1 MPLYT
6 AYGLQIDSELPLP
19 GLPPGSSLPADVKI
33 RYGSVPN
40 NLPEPIGNGGYFEA
54 THDTFLFRV
63 KYIGR
68 YLVEKG
74 ESITID
80 RLPDSHEDVLRTYLM
95 GSAFGALMHQ
105 RRLLVMHASSIQ
117 TAQGAVLFVGRSG
130 HGKSTLLAALVKR
143 GYAMLSD
150 DVTVIDMECQS
161 GPVAFPSFPSMRL
174 GTETAARIGREVA
187 SLPLVRY
194 TDKRVVPVEN
204 FCAEPLPVHAVYA
217 LGVSEAPGIRVEQT
231 EPLQR
236 FTIVANNTY
245 RYEFLE
251 TLGLRQV
258 HFQAA
263 SRLAQAMQVYQIKRP
278 ESPFLLNE
286 LVDRLGVELGEPVKT
301 IQQQEVS

>member
-6 AYGLQIDSELPLP
+6 AYGLQIDSELTLP
-19 GLPPGSSLPADVKI
+19 GLLPGSKRPADVTI
-33 RYGSVPN
+33 RFGSVPN
-40 NLPEPIGNGGYFEA
+40 NLPEPVGKGRYFEA
-54 THDTFLFRV
+54 TDDAFLFSV
-63 KYIGR
+63 KDTAR
-68 YLVEKG
+68 YLVIG
-74 ESITID
+74 GQQIIID
-80 RLPDSHEDVLRTYLM
+80 RDPDCHEDVLRTFLM

-130 HGKSTLLAALVKR
+130 HGKSTLLAALLDR

-150 DVTVIDMECQS
+150 DVTAIDMEAV
-161 GPVAFPSFPSMRL
+161 PVPLAFPSFPRMRL
-174 GTETAARIGREVA
+174 GTETAVRIGREVA
-187 SLPLVRY
+187 SLPRVRH
-194 TDKRVVPVEN
+194 TDKRVVPVEH

-217 LGVSEAPGIRVEQT
+217 LGVHDSPDIRLAQVDGVE
-231 EPLQR
+231 R
-236 FTIVANNTY
+236 FAIVGNNTY
-245 RYEFLE
+245 RYGFLE
-251 TLGLRQV
+251 IQGLRQA
-258 HFQAA
+258 HFHAA